1 MMTYCVWNQLNC
13 NLVRV
18 FEILQLHVYL
28 NLLIL
33 YILFKLHTLP
43 SESNIE
49 SILPS
54 VSIETEASVQKHVL
68 KLGIFQASRN
78 SRIKNHRRR
87 LGLDHSSAISFFLP
101 SCTST
106 ASNRAKSTA
115 NSCPPPP
122 CRLAN
127 PSCLEQCEAWLFI
140 AFYAMQPH
148 SPFTHAVH
156 WNSSELFSWFCSELG
171 LTVLR
176 AMWRA
181 LIRERGA
188 ISCPV

>member
-1 MMTYCVWNQLNC
+1 MPRVAEKRQSEANRIREKYPDRIPVSFYPPVCTASFFLIALIQFMTIFYNAGDCW
-13 NLVRV
+13 
-18 FEILQLHVYL
+18 EIPEL
-28 NLLIL
+28 
-33 YILFKLHTLP
+33 
-43 SESNIE
+43 
-49 SILPS
+49 
-54 VSIETEASVQKHVL
+54 
-68 KLGIFQASRN
+68 
-78 SRIKNHRRR
+78 KNHRRR